1 MKGFL
6 RISALLNAI
15 LLAGLIVIWAS
26 RPRVITASPAAA
38 SPPIQ
43 PVVRATVFV
52 PLGQTNSTGDSHP
65 FRWSELYSSD
75 YHVYVKN
82 LRAIGCP
89 DQTLRAIVTADV
101 DSVYQ
106 IITSRLQHKLADLAT
121 NSWPAQLTSADSEPA
136 LRDAL
141 QKIPGEEAAKIADLL
156 GLKPASKA
164 NSVASTPDI
173 PLAPPLALQNLDLT
187 ALNLNTDQQQI
198 IDSVREEFLE
208 EIGDAHQDTN
218 DPAYR
223 ARWQRAQA
231 DADNTLEAELG
242 SNLYSQYQ
250 LAGYQKMLDSVTPA
264 QP

>member
-1 MKGFL
+1 MKGL
-6 RISALLNAI
+6 LKISALLNAI

-26 RPRVITASPAAA
+26 RLGMAPPTPAEV

-43 PVVRATVFV
+43 PVGTAIVSV
-52 PLGQTNSTGDSHP
+52 PRGQTNSGGDSRP
-65 FRWSELYSSD
+65 FRWSQLYSSD

-82 LRAIGCP
+82 LRVIGCP
-89 DQTLRAIVTADV
+89 EPTLRAIVTADV

-106 IITSRLQHKLADLAT
+106 IITSRLEQKLADLAT
-121 NSWPAQLTSADSEPA
+121 NSWPAQVTTANSEPA

-141 QKIPGEEAAKIADLL
+141 QKIPSEQAAKIADLL
-156 GLKPASKA
+156 GLKPASIA
-164 NSVASTPDI
+164 NSVASAPDI
-173 PLAPPLALQNLDLT
+173 LLAPPLALRNLDLS
-187 ALNLNTDQQQI
+187 ALNLNADQKQI
-198 IDSVREEFLE
+198 IADVREDFLQ

-223 ARWQRAQA
+223 ARWKRAQA
-231 DADNTLEAELG
+231 DADNMLEAELG

-250 LAGYQKMLDSVTPA
+250 LAGYQNMLDSVTST

>member
-1 MKGFL
+1 MKGLL

-26 RPRVITASPAAA
+26 RSGVAPSSPAVVLQ
-38 SPPIQ
+38 PIQ
-43 PVVRATVFV
+43 PVTSATVSV
-52 PLGQTNSTGDSHP
+52 PRGQTNPIGDSHP
-65 FRWSELYSSD
+65 FRWSQLYSSD
-75 YHVYVKN
+75 YHAYVKN

-89 DQTLRAIVTADV
+89 DPTLRAIVTADV
-101 DSVYQ
+101 DSVYR
-106 IITSRLQHKLADLAT
+106 IITSRLEHTLAALAT
-121 NSWPAQLTSADSEPA
+121 NSWSAQLTSANSEPA

-156 GLKPASKA
+156 GLKPASTA

-173 PLAPPLALQNLDLT
+173 PLTPPLALQNLDLT
-187 ALNLNTDQQQI
+187 PLNLNADQKQI
-198 IDSVREEFLE
+198 IANVREDFLQ

-218 DPAYR
+218 EPAYR
-223 ARWQRAQA
+223 ARWNRARA